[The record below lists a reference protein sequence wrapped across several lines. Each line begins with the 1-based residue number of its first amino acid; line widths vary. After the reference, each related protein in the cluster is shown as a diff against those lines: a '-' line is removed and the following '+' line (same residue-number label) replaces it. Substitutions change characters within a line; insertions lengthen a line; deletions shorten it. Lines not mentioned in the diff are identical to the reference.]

1 MSLRVYGIVLL
12 MCPEKLDKQQALAEY
27 NLADKPVFVSADVE
41 DDSSPLENAR
51 VAVLGLDMLRSLPG
65 CPLRLM
71 VPGLELL
78 LAVRVFHPE
87 EFEPAPRDHSH
98 FCQRIYCSQISVKIN
113 VTNLVS
119 IL

>member
-12 MCPEKLDKQQALAEY
+12 MCPEELDKQYALAEY
-27 NLADKPVFVSADVE
+27 NLADEQVFVSADVE

-51 VAVLGLDMLRSLPG
+51 VAVLGLDVLRSLPG

-98 FCQRIYCSQISVKIN
+98 FCQRIYCSQISVNLN
-113 VTNLVS
+113 VTNLVT